1 MGGSDI
7 CMDQTRRA
15 CGGRLMAVRAVC
27 ADAGED
33 MPELAQKET
42 RCASAPWLPF
52 GGRSSRGDVSRNA
65 GPHAHLRDD
74 LRRAA
79 CSGCRVLL
87 ERDLLGVAV
96 LWAITWGFRAGRV
109 RLECDGSVASGTCLG
124 LGGRWF

>member
-15 CGGRLMAVRAVC
+15 ACGGRLMAVRAVC
-27 ADAGED
+27 AYAGED

-42 RCASAPWLPF
+42 RCASAPWLLF
-52 GGRSSRGDVSRNA
+52 GGGRGRSSRGDVSRNA

-79 CSGCRVLL
+79 CSGCRV
-87 ERDLLGVAV
+87 
-96 LWAITWGFRAGRV
+96 
-109 RLECDGSVASGTCLG
+109 
-124 LGGRWF
+124 